1 MTDKLIE
8 IEKSKIEQCN
18 SIIIKDPYY
27 GRDVWCSFQNDNC
40 SDFTHAKGLISNYD
54 EHYKDDKME
63 FDMNTTAFGFVI
75 GTNLFLNHYDVK
87 REDDG
92 SLAGYMSKFLQDMT
106 TIEQTE
112 IGCDTAQFS
121 FGNEKTFGEFSIH
134 TGADGGIGQVN
145 LFLNK
150 QTGKPIGLLFIGECD
165 GDIVSLQEMHQSFIA
180 AFGIE
185 RTKLKSLSEKINKAV
200 KPQDSM
206 NVDIDKKEKDSEI
219 EI

>member
-1 MTDKLIE
+1 MSDKLLK
-8 IEKSKIEQCN
+8 IEKSAIEQCN

-27 GRDVWCSFQNDNC
+27 DRDVWCAFQNDNC

-54 EHYKDDKME
+54 AHYKDDEME
-63 FDMNTTAFGFVI
+63 FDMNTIAFGFVI
-75 GTNLFLNHYDVK
+75 GTNLFMNHYDVR

-92 SLAGYMSKFLQDMT
+92 SLVGYMSKFIQDMT

-145 LFLNK
+145 LFINK
-150 QTGKPIGLLFIGECD
+150 QTGKPVGLLFIGECD
-165 GDIVSLQEMHQSFIA
+165 GDIVPPQEIYYSFIA
-180 AFGIE
+180 AFGMCRIKENYLNNKIE
-185 RTKLKSLSEKINKAV
+185 RARSNQTNNKKIANKEDLEK
-200 KPQDSM
+200 
-206 NVDIDKKEKDSEI
+206 
-219 EI
+219 